1 MTSIAIRNSELTRE
15 SVFRIMEEDAAFS
28 IVSCDQSVHMHGA
41 VGMYNTNHY
50 MESIDKIRRLPFF
63 H

>member
-28 IVSCDQSVHMHGA
+28 IVSCDQSVHGA

-50 MESIDKIRRLPFF
+50 METIAKIRRLPFF